1 MEVWQE
7 TKENNKLNYFTCE
20 AVFAGLNYHSW
31 WSSCLTWRNTTEFA
45 FRLRLQPEN
54 KTCWSW
60 LNWSEW
66 NWLIMLHNCYTTWF
80 LVHPQKLR
88 VTQQL
93 QTSAG
98 VFTIPTRKMVIIFCI
113 PYRTSFHHKI
123 AVSAAGR
130 RSDGGTLLVL
140 ENSRFTSCD
149 RRRNISLSLLLG
161 AEPYGF
167 LPRRFSRDVPAK
179 KNGGKWFLEVPFLL
193 DLQQSKWEF
202 HMLFICM
209 SNPPEVICPEHSNH
223 PIEIIFSWHHPLSK
237 IPLHFPLL
245 VTLPNTLNHQGL
257 QYVTYDQN
265 HNPSL
270 IQWSPESMGDRWVTQ
285 KEGEMPEIGWVCNHT
300 VMKMVI
306 WFWPS
311 INSMPT
317 TGSLGSV

>member
-1 MEVWQE
+1 MLILAELVWMELADHAPQLLHYLVFSTPPE
-7 TKENNKLNYFTCE
+7 TKSNT
-20 AVFAGLNYHSW
+20 AVANICRCFHHPNQKNGHHLLYTVQNFIPSQNCSFSCGKEIWWRYFAGSGKLQIH
-31 WSSCLTWRNTTEFA
+31 L
-45 FRLRLQPEN
+45 LRPKKKHQP
-54 KTCWSW
+54 
-60 LNWSEW
+60 
-66 NWLIMLHNCYTTWF
+66 
-80 LVHPQKLR
+80 V
-88 VTQQL
+88 
-93 QTSAG
+93 A
-98 VFTIPTRKMVIIFCI
+98 
-113 PYRTSFHHKI
+113 
-123 AVSAAGR
+123 AVAA
-130 RSDGGTLLVL
+130 
-140 ENSRFTSCD
+140 
-149 RRRNISLSLLLG
+149 
-161 AEPYGF
+161 
-167 LPRRFSRDVPAK
+167 SRDVPAK

-300 VMKMVI
+300 LMKMVI

>member
-179 KNGGKWFLEVPFLL
+179 K
-193 DLQQSKWEF
+193 
-202 HMLFICM
+202 
-209 SNPPEVICPEHSNH
+209 
-223 PIEIIFSWHHPLSK
+223 
-237 IPLHFPLL
+237 
-245 VTLPNTLNHQGL
+245 
-257 QYVTYDQN
+257 
-265 HNPSL
+265 
-270 IQWSPESMGDRWVTQ
+270 
-285 KEGEMPEIGWVCNHT
+285 KEEN
-300 VMKMVI
+300 
-306 WFWPS
+306 
-311 INSMPT
+311 
-317 TGSLGSV
+317 GSLKSLFSLTCNKASENSTCYSYVWVIHLRWYALSILITQLRFFSPGIIPYPKYHCTSLCW

>member
-1 MEVWQE
+1 
-7 TKENNKLNYFTCE
+7 
-20 AVFAGLNYHSW
+20 
-31 WSSCLTWRNTTEFA
+31 
-45 FRLRLQPEN
+45 
-54 KTCWSW
+54 
-60 LNWSEW
+60 
-66 NWLIMLHNCYTTWF
+66 MLHNCYTTWF

-193 DLQQSKWEF
+193 QNTIALPFAGNLTKHSKSSGF
-202 HMLFICM
+202 
-209 SNPPEVICPEHSNH
+209 
-223 PIEIIFSWHHPLSK
+223 
-237 IPLHFPLL
+237 
-245 VTLPNTLNHQGL
+245 T
-257 QYVTYDQN
+257 
-265 HNPSL
+265 
-270 IQWSPESMGDRWVTQ
+270 
-285 KEGEMPEIGWVCNHT
+285 VCY
-300 VMKMVI
+300 
-306 WFWPS
+306 
-311 INSMPT
+311 
-317 TGSLGSV
+317 L